1 MAIEKKMWGDDT
13 KEVKPEEDRV
23 NTGYKA
29 VDDPNKHV
37 TKADEGR
44 DNNFASSLLMMVTDN
59 KGGVPAVHQGHH
71 PGLRLLQQLGCKF
84 NGRPPTPG
92 GRGGVV

>member
-37 TKADEGR
+37 TKAEEGR
-44 DNNFASSLLMMVTDN
+44 DNPGYKAEDNPNKDVTKAEEDTFSVADLCDFPCLN
-59 KGGVPAVHQGHH
+59 NVPM
-71 PGLRLLQQLGCKF
+71 
-84 NGRPPTPG
+84 
-92 GRGGVV
+92 